1 MQPTDP
7 SLSANSGNAQ
17 TSGIGQSLHGTG
29 AFSHRAESS
38 TNLNASAA
46 HAHLL
51 GSPPSTRA
59 FGSSPFGNS
68 VFFSGSQ
75 DSEGGAGAFAR
86 SVGTLGGG
94 GELAPRSLSARPG
107 SFSGSSLRPRMG
119 RLGDK
124 NSALQHGEVEALEE
138 GDSGDTHNEED
149 FLPSSLSDLLTPAE
163 LERRK
168 RNTASQSVPAGA
180 ADGQAAFGTGQTVSK
195 TSSGESSAPED
206 PRESDFDFAKR
217 DMHAPGQS
225 LPHGLAAGLSRM
237 HLAAPSGQDHLTE
250 SRGGLAIP
258 SSSSAATRQSHSG
271 QHLSVGFGGSSRLG
285 FSSSA
290 TGQLGRTPPRYE
302 FGPVGSPA
310 KRVLVNSD
318 GKSPS
323 SSYVDEYGL
332 GPTAPA
338 SVLPHRPGPLSSRL
352 SSAFSFE
359 GRGSGPGSGV
369 SSYSQSPAVGSAE
382 KAGSLG
388 TSAWN
393 TRAGETSGGSVS
405 YASAAGI
412 AIDGNSSA
420 TKSGQQ
426 SLHPVSAKSSAPPS
440 HGVGAGHRL
449 SLSTSVS
456 ASSPLALPPS
466 NAEGEEEVGV
476 FELE

>member
-1 MQPTDP
+1 MQPADA
-7 SLSANSGNAQ
+7 SLSRNSGNAQ
-17 TSGIGQSLHGTG
+17 ASGIGQSLKGTG
-29 AFSHRAESS
+29 TFSHRADSS
-38 TNLNASAA
+38 TNLSGSPA

-51 GSPPSTRA
+51 EGLPSTRA
-59 FGSSPFGNS
+59 FGSSPFGSS

-75 DSEGGAGAFAR
+75 ESEGGTGAFAQ

-94 GELAPRSLSARPG
+94 DLAPQSLSARSG

-119 RLGDK
+119 RLNEK
-124 NSALQHGEVEALEE
+124 NAALQRGGVEALEE
-138 GDSGDTHNEED
+138 GDSGETHNEED

-163 LERRK
+163 LERRQ
-168 RNTASQSVPAGA
+168 RNTASQSVPADA
-180 ADGQAAFGTGQTVSK
+180 ADGAAAFGVGLTVSK
-195 TSSGESSAPED
+195 SSRRELATPQDS
-206 PRESDFDFAKR
+206 RESDFDFAKR

-237 HLAAPSGQDHLTE
+237 HLAAPSGQDRLGE
-250 SRGGLAIP
+250 SRGGLPIP

-290 TGQLGRTPPRYE
+290 AGQLGRPHPRYE

-323 SSYVDEYGL
+323 SSYIDEYGL

-369 SSYSQSPAVGSAE
+369 NSYSHSPA
-382 KAGSLG
+382 AGGAQRNASPG

-393 TRAGETSGGSVS
+393 TRAGETSGGDGS

-412 AIDGNSSA
+412 AIGGTSGA
-420 TKSGQQ
+420 TKSGQD
-426 SLHPVSAKSSAPPS
+426 SLHPVSAKSPAPLGP
-440 HGVGAGHRL
+440 GVGASHRL

-466 NAEGEEEVGV
+466 NGEGEEEVGV